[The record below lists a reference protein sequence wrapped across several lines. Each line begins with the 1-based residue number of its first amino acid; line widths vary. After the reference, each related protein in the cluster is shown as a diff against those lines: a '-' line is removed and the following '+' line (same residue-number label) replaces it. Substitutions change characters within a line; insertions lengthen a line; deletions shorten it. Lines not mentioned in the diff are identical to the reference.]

1 MDHLLEL
8 ALLHFVRVSLHDLV
22 TLTLRE
28 GSVLSQVHGA
38 CVAVVGQAVL
48 ARLFVLLTLAHATVF
63 EILKSTVVGVV
74 FERHSRVEHLYHLTW
89 LCELYLLLFCLL
101 HGLGWFH
108 FFWLVRLNKANL
120 SLEDLTWEL

>member
-28 GSVLSQVHGA
+28 GSVLYQVHGA

-63 EILKSTVVGVV
+63 KILKSTVVGVV

-101 HGLGWFH
+101 NGLGLFH

-120 SLEDLTWEL
+120 SLKDLTREF